1 MQAAMIHRFAQ
12 DADVRLAPIAAPL
25 PGAGEVVVRIEAAGV
40 NPLDVKMISGYM
52 EQVFPAELPYIPG
65 TDFSG
70 VVTATGPRA
79 TNVKV
84 GDRVVGRK
92 DPGRGGAFADATL
105 ARADAL
111 VVIPDEMSAE
121 QAAALPTGF
130 GTARQALFD
139 VARLQAGQRVLI
151 HAGAG
156 GVGSFA
162 VQLARQAGAHVTA
175 TASARNL
182 GLLEELGADEAID
195 YRSTDFTRL
204 PPFDVILDTVGG
216 DTTARSW
223 EVLCEGGTLATLIDF
238 AIAPREGRHAAF
250 VFFSDAT
257 SALREAVGLFRAGK
271 LDIVIDALHP
281 LGEAR
286 AALDQ
291 VAAGHVRGK
300 VVLRTAR

>member
-1 MQAAMIHRFAQ
+1 MIHRFAP
-12 DADVRLAPIAAPL
+12 DTDVRLAPIALPL
-25 PGAGEVVVRIEAAGV
+25 PGAGEVVVRVEAAGV

-52 EQVFPAELPYIPG
+52 GQVFPAELPYIPG
-65 TDFSG
+65 TDFTG
-70 VVTATGPRA
+70 VVTATGPGV

-84 GDRVVGRK
+84 GDRVVGRN
-92 DPGRGGAFADATL
+92 DPRRGGAFADATL

-111 VVIPDEMSAE
+111 VVIPGEMSAE

-182 GLLEELGADEAID
+182 GFLQELGAHEAID

-223 EVLCEGGTLATLIDF
+223 EVLREGGTLATLIDF
-238 AIAPREGRHAAF
+238 AIAPRGGRHAAF

-257 SALREAVGLFRAGK
+257 PALREAVGLFQASK
-271 LDIVIDALHP
+271 LDIVIDALYP

>member
-92 DPGRGGAFADATL
+92 DPGQGGAFADATL

-223 EVLCEGGTLATLIDF
+223 EVLREGGTLATLIDF

-257 SALREAVGLFRAGK
+257 SALREAVGLFQAGK